1 MTNQELAQ
9 YLSTLATVAGGGAL
23 LWLLMGLL
31 VKAAPG
37 LDQNREAK
45 FWIAFTGS
53 FIIPVGALA
62 VKAAYLGETT
72 TLAEWVTAVTA
83 GFQISQGVHRGTSAV
98 RAKVAENEEKAREE
112 ETKAM
117 AYVGNIP
124 QGDNPD
130 VRVQLNKDAWLSD
143 EWQRNNMGSG
153 SMPSPPTLPIAPAAP
168 RFDDTEYDGDSGDVQ
183 PFPDG
188 ERGASG
194 GR

>member
-37 LDQNREAK
+37 LDQNKEAK

-117 AYVGNIP
+117 AQPFIGAIP
-124 QGDNPD
+124 QGHYPY
-130 VRVQLNKDAWLSD
+130 VA
-143 EWQRNNMGSG
+143 
-153 SMPSPPTLPIAPAAP
+153 PIAPSAARIDIDLDGHTIASVAP
-168 RFDDTEYDGDSGDVQ
+168 RLDPNHYDGDDGDVQ
-183 PFPDG
+183 PFDG
-188 ERGASG
+188 ERGPSG
-194 GR
+194 GK